1 MMADSPYELFAATQG
16 RTMRND
22 AIISVVDND
31 ESVRMAL
38 DSLLRSSG
46 YTVRTYAGAHDFL
59 FSDGPR
65 LTSCLI
71 SDIQMPDMDGIQ
83 MYEELATMG
92 IHIPVIFITG
102 NPEAQRPLSKN
113 ARKPVAF
120 LPKPF
125 ATDKLMACIDIALE
139 RRI

>member
-1 MMADSPYELFAATQG
+1 MMADSLHELSAATQG

-59 FSDGPR
+59 FSDGPDV
-65 LTSCLI
+65 TSCLI

-83 MYEELATMG
+83 MYEELSVKG

-102 NPEAQRPLSKN
+102 NPDAQRPLSN
-113 ARKPVAF
+113 SAREPVAF

-125 ATDKLMACIDIALE
+125 VTDKLMAFIDIAL
-139 RRI
+139 RRTV

>member
-1 MMADSPYELFAATQG
+1 
-16 RTMRND
+16 MRNE

-46 YTVRTYAGAHDFL
+46 YKVRTYCGAHEFI
-59 FSDGPR
+59 FSDGP
-65 LTSCLI
+65 THSACLI

-83 MYEELATMG
+83 MYEDLAAKG

-102 NPEAQRPLSKN
+102 NPDAQRAPGAN
-113 ARKPVAF
+113 ARAPLAF
-120 LPKPF
+120 FPKPF
-125 ATDKLMACIDIALE
+125 STEKLLACIETALD
-139 RRI
+139 